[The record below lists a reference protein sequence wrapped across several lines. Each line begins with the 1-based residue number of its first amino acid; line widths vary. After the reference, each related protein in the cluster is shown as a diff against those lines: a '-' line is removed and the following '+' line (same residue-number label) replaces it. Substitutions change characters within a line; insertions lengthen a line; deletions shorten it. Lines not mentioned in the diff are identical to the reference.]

1 MRLDFNVLWVE
12 DQPNNVSDQLE
23 RIASQIRKDGFRLS
37 VKFASTVDDAT
48 QHLGDEIYG
57 DHVDLILMDYDLGPG
72 KSGDEG
78 LTEVREIFP
87 YKDLIFYSAKA
98 TADLVAM
105 ASERKI
111 QGIFTAYRPDLP
123 SVVEEVFRNLV
134 RKVLDIDHSRG
145 IVMGATSDIDKVI
158 LDGLSKVFEGCS
170 EEQKALAIVA
180 IKERMDQKKE
190 EFEKSIEAIKAVTH
204 TAELMDHHRVYTS
217 DDRFRLLQKLM
228 KKLDLYKEYRRYFN
242 GYRETIMP
250 KRNDLA
256 HIRVKKN
263 GFARKF
269 YDSKGVEVTASD
281 MQALRVA
288 LLEFQEILDAVF
300 PDQQE

>member
-12 DQPNNVSDQLE
+12 DQPNNVSDQKE
-23 RIASQIRKDGFRLS
+23 RIASQIRKEGFRLA
-37 VKFASTVDDAT
+37 VKFASSVDDAT
-48 QHLGDEIYG
+48 RYLDEEIYG

-78 LTEVREIFP
+78 LTEVRAIFP

-98 TADLVAM
+98 TADLAKM
-105 ASERKI
+105 ASERNI

-123 SVVEEVFRNLV
+123 GVVEEVFRNLV

-158 LDGLSKVFEGCS
+158 VEGLSKVFDGCDD
-170 EEQKALAIVA
+170 EQRTLAINAV
-180 IKERMDQKKE
+180 QKRLTEKRK
-190 EFEKSIEAIKAVTH
+190 EFEKSASALEAVSH
-204 TAELMDHHRVYTS
+204 VSELTNHHAIYTS

-228 KKLDLYKEYRRYFN
+228 KQLALHEDRSNHFE
-242 GYRETIMP
+242 GYRTVVMP

-256 HIRVKKN
+256 HLRVERN

-269 YDSKGVEVTASD
+269 YDRNGAELTAAD
-281 MQALRVA
+281 MRALRVA
-288 LLEFQEILDAVF
+288 LLEFQEILDELF
-300 PDQQE
+300 P